1 MNTEKPTKLIQ
12 LLDNLISETEKI
24 NVGRIYIAVIEE
36 TNRIQFV
43 QTATNPFSETVYK
56 NLIRLSI
63 KDFIHSGR
71 AIDSIEVIRE
81 VMEVISH
88 ADIVSGWSVRVINI
102 FSVPAAAVARVA
114 LHPHP
119 PSEPLE

>member
-1 MNTEKPTKLIQ
+1 MATNKPTKLVQ
-12 LLDNLISETEKI
+12 LLDDLISETEKI
-24 NVGRIYIAVIEE
+24 NVGQIYIAVVEE
-36 TNRIQFV
+36 TNRITF
-43 QTATNPFSETVYK
+43 ATTPANPFTESVYK

-88 ADIVSGWSVRVINI
+88 AELVG
-102 FSVPAAAVARVA
+102 
-114 LHPHP
+114 
-119 PSEPLE
+119 

>member
-1 MNTEKPTKLIQ
+1 MKTEKPAKLIQ
-12 LLDNLISETEKI
+12 LLDDLISETEKI
-24 NVGRIYIAVIEE
+24 NVGQIYIAVVEE
-36 TNRIQFV
+36 TNRIKFV
-43 QTATNPFSETVYK
+43 TESNPFSETVYK

-88 ADIVSGWSVRVINI
+88 AEI
-102 FSVPAAAVARVA
+102 AVD
-114 LHPHP
+114 
-119 PSEPLE
+119 